1 MINPICVQHN
11 EARKKENNKTWV
23 FSVKL
28 HFKDLKL
35 CNWSLNCMLSLYNKF
50 QTSST
55 PPLNRFWW
63 GFLFFLFLLWQGSA
77 RPDLEHWDRDQYW
90 KCLSLNNET
99 KTETE
104 NVWVSITRPKLRL
117 KMSKSQLQDRDWN
130 VQASMTRPIPRLKKC
145 ESQWWDRDCKCV
157 SLNDETK
164 TETEKSES
172 QCQDQD
178 WKNLS
183 VRNKTGQK
191 MSIPRLHQ
199 DSPLEGRGMIFAP

>member
-1 MINPICVQHN
+1 MPNFRLLVHPLLIDFGEGSC
-11 EARKKENNKTWV
+11 
-23 FSVKL
+23 
-28 HFKDLKL
+28 
-35 CNWSLNCMLSLYNKF
+35 
-50 QTSST
+50 SSC
-55 PPLNRFWW
+55 FCC
-63 GFLFFLFLLWQGSA
+63 
-77 RPDLEHWDRDQYW
+77 DRDQRDQIW
-90 KCLSLNNET
+90 NIQT
-99 KTETE
+99 KTNTE

-172 QCQDQD
+172 QYQD

-191 MSIPRLHQ
+191 ISIPRLHQ